1 MNARVLF
8 VDDDPQILSAF
19 KRGLRKRF
27 DLHTA
32 EGPAAGLKAIE
43 EDGEF
48 AVVVSDQQ
56 MPEMDGITFLRQVKA
71 KNPLTVRMMLTGN
84 ADQKTAMEAVNEG
97 HIFRFMTKPC
107 APDDL
112 AKAVEA
118 AKEQYRLVTAERDLL
133 EQTLAGSVKVLVDVL
148 SLHNPE
154 AFKQT
159 ARIRSWARAI
169 AKPLKLTDPWTLNMS
184 IMLSSIG
191 EITLPAELSTKLRK
205 GETLTDVEKTLVS
218 RSPEVARDLIANIPR
233 LGPVATAVYYQA
245 AGFDGSGFPAD
256 GVAGEDLPREARVL
270 RVLKDLATASNDDL
284 PPVSVFD
291 AMAKNSAQYD
301 PEILALARTRLT
313 PPDEMPTA
321 EEAPEVHEVPVRL
334 LRDVHKL
341 QEDVMTESETVLI
354 SAGHRLTRAMI
365 KKIQNYHQVNKIKEP
380 LKVIEV
386 HDDEDSLVDA

>member
-205 GETLTDVEKTLVS
+205 GETLTDVEKALVS

-301 PEILALARTRLT
+301 PEILALARARLT

>member
-19 KRGLRKRF
+19 KRNLRKRF
-27 DLHTA
+27 DLQTA

-56 MPEMDGITFLRQVKA
+56 MPEMDGITFLRQVKG

-84 ADQKTAMEAVNEG
+84 ADQQTAMEAVNEG

-118 AKEQYRLVTAERDLL
+118 AQEQYRLVTAERDLL

-191 EITLPAELSTKLRK
+191 EITLPAELAGKRRK
-205 GETLTDVEKTLVS
+205 GEALTEVEKGLVS
-218 RSPEVARDLIANIPR
+218 RSPEVARDLITNIPR

-245 AGFDGSGFPAD
+245 AGFDGSGFPGD
-256 GVAGEDLPREARVL
+256 GVSGEDLPKEARVL
-270 RVLKDLATASNDDL
+270 RVLIDLAAASNADL
-284 PPVSVFD
+284 PPASVFD

-301 PEILALARTRLT
+301 PEILALARARLT
-313 PPDEMPTA
+313 PPDETPET
-321 EEAPEVHEVPVRL
+321 EDAPEVHEVPVRL

-341 QEDVMTESETVLI
+341 HEDVVTESETVLI
-354 SAGHRLTRAMI
+354 AAGHRLTRAMI
-365 KKIQNYHQVNKIKEP
+365 KKIQNYHQVHKIKEP
-380 LKVIEV
+380 LMVIEV
-386 HDDEDSLVDA
+386 HDDEDALIDA

>member
-1 MNARVLF
+1 MNERVLF

-27 DLHTA
+27 DLQTA

-56 MPEMDGITFLRQVKA
+56 MPEMDGISFLRKVKA

-84 ADQKTAMEAVNEG
+84 ADQQTAMEAVNEG

-184 IMLSSIG
+184 IMLSSLG
-191 EITLPAELSTKLRK
+191 EITLPAELATKLRK
-205 GETLTDVEKTLVS
+205 GVALNDVEKALVS
-218 RSPEVARDLIANIPR
+218 RSPEVGRDLITNIPR
-233 LGPVATAVYYQA
+233 LGPVANAVYYQA
-245 AGFDGSGFPAD
+245 AGFDGTGFPGD
-256 GVAGEDLPREARVL
+256 GVSGEDLPKEARVL
-270 RVLKDLATASNDDL
+270 RVLIDLATASSADL
-284 PPVSVFD
+284 PPASVFD
-291 AMAKNSAQYD
+291 ALAKNSAQYD
-301 PEILALARTRLT
+301 PEILALARDRLT
-313 PPDEMPTA
+313 APDEEIEA

-334 LRDVHKL
+334 LRDCHKL
-341 QEDVMTESETVLI
+341 HQDVVTESETVLI
-354 SAGHRLTRAMI
+354 AAGHRLTRAMI
-365 KKIQNYHQVNKIKEP
+365 KKIQNYHQVQKIKEP
-380 LKVIEV
+380 LLVIEV
-386 HDDEDSLVDA
+386 RDEEDALIDA